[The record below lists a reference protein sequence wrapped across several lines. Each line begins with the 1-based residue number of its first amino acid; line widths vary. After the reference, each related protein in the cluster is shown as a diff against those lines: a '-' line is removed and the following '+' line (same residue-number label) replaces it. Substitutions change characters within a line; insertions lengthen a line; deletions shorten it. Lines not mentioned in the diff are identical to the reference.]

1 MNFLLVDD
9 DPDDTLLFRD
19 ILQDVDSSV
28 GFTSA
33 VNGKA
38 ALSLLRS
45 GTIPLP
51 HIIFLDLNMP
61 LMNGKECLL
70 ELKQDP
76 ALMHIPVII
85 YTTSSQSRDIEETMM
100 GGAICFITK
109 PTSLKDL
116 DYILTQITSS
126 PLNNLEK
133 TVRNL
138 SNTANTF
145 IVC

>member
-9 DPDDTLLFRD
+9 DPDDTLLFKEV
-19 ILQDVDSSV
+19 LHEVNSSV
-28 GFTSA
+28 GFASA
-33 VNGKA
+33 ANGKA

-51 HIIFLDLNMP
+51 QIIFLDLNMP

-70 ELKQDP
+70 EIKQDP
-76 ALMHIPVII
+76 ELMHIPVII

-100 GGAICFITK
+100 GGALCFITK

-116 DYILTQITSS
+116 RNILTQITAS

>member
-9 DPDDTLLFRD
+9 DPDDSLLFKEV
-19 ILQDVDSSV
+19 LHDVNSAV
-28 GFTSA
+28 GFTA
-33 VNGKA
+33 AENGKA
-38 ALSLLRS
+38 ALDLLRS
-45 GTIPLP
+45 GTQVLP

-61 LMNGKECLL
+61 LMNGKECLH

-76 ALMHIPVII
+76 ELMHIPVII

-100 GGAICFITK
+100 GGALCFITK
-109 PTSLKDL
+109 PTGMKDL
-116 DYILTQITSS
+116 RNILTQITAS

>member
-9 DPDDTLLFRD
+9 DPDDSLLFKEV
-19 ILQDVDSSV
+19 LHDVNSSV

-33 VNGKA
+33 ENGKA

-45 GTIPLP
+45 RAIPLP

-61 LMNGKECLL
+61 LMNGKECLS
-70 ELKQDP
+70 ELKQD
-76 ALMHIPVII
+76 AELMHIPVII

-100 GGAICFITK
+100 GGALCFITK

-116 DYILTQITSS
+116 RNILSQITAS

>member
-9 DPDDTLLFRD
+9 DPDDSLLFKE
-19 ILQDVDSSV
+19 ILQEVKSSV
-28 GFTSA
+28 RFVSA
-33 VNGKA
+33 TNGKA
-38 ALSLLRS
+38 ALTLLRS
-45 GTIPLP
+45 GEIPLP
-51 HIIFLDLNMP
+51 QIIFLDLNMP

-70 ELKQDP
+70 ELKQD
-76 ALMHIPVII
+76 AQLMHIPVII

-100 GGAICFITK
+100 GGALCFITK

-116 DYILTQITSS
+116 RSILSQITAS
-126 PLNNLEK
+126 PLNGLEK
-133 TVRNL
+133 TVKNL